1 VLARMKPGTAL
12 ELELTDG
19 SKLSGYL
26 EEIRADT
33 VSLRTSKTKSGA
45 PREIAFSQIQR
56 ARRTSQTPV
65 AAWIVVGVVA
75 GLAIAAIVGLARY
88 LQNE

>member
-1 VLARMKPGTAL
+1 MKPGTAL

-33 VSLRTSKTKSGA
+33 VRLRNSKIFALG
-45 PREIAFSQIQR
+45 
-56 ARRTSQTPV
+56 
-65 AAWIVVGVVA
+65 
-75 GLAIAAIVGLARY
+75 
-88 LQNE
+88 